1 LCTVQVGNNKNDYN
15 KGGRKAHSKKEE
27 FEMKKYR
34 VTFVEKVYHE
44 VYVEANNEEEAEDVA
59 IEAFGNG
66 ESEINDSYV
75 DDFIIEEEK

>member
-1 LCTVQVGNNKNDYN
+1 
-15 KGGRKAHSKKEE
+15 
-27 FEMKKYR
+27 MKKYR

-44 VYVEANNEEEAEDVA
+44 VYVEANSEEEAEDVA
-59 IEAFGNG
+59 IEAFENG